1 QCPGWEEG
9 EILKM
14 TGIEIRNWIAPGEDI
29 ISLSEKA
36 VKTVLARNHLS
47 LNDLSLI
54 IVTSG
59 TPGTIT
65 PSLATR
71 IQHTLIP
78 EGKHALFCPAFDIN
92 AACSGY
98 LYALQSAW
106 DFLNT
111 RPDGIILVVTA
122 EVLSPLVDLTD
133 KSTSPI
139 FGDAA
144 TATIVTGSESPLKGK
159 ARVYRPV
166 TAAAGED
173 GTILTVPADTS
184 RTIFMNGPKV
194 YLEAVH
200 SMITLLAKVCT
211 ENGIQVEDL
220 DLIVPHQANQRI
232 INAVKQRLKL
242 PEGRVYS
249 QIRNRGNTSSCTIPL
264 CLESIMK
271 ESTTGLLGLTA
282 FGGGFTSAGGLVE
295 II

>member
-1 QCPGWEEG
+1 
-9 EILKM
+9 M
-14 TGIEIRNWIAPGEDI
+14 TGIESRNWIAEGEDI

-36 VKTVLARNHLS
+36 VKTVLSRNNLK
-47 LNDLSLI
+47 LEDLSLI
-54 IVTSG
+54 LVTSG

-78 EGKHALFCPAFDIN
+78 EGKHGLFCPAFDIN

-122 EVLSPLVDLTD
+122 EVLSPLVDRSD

-144 TATIVTGSESPLKGK
+144 TATIVTGSQSPLQGK
-159 ARVYRPV
+159 ARVFRPV
-166 TAAAGED
+166 TSAAGEA
-173 GTILTVPADTS
+173 GTILTVPADS
-184 RTIFMNGPKV
+184 NQTIFMNGPKV

-200 SMITLLAKVCT
+200 SMITLL
-211 ENGIQVEDL
+211 ENACDEGGFALDEL

-242 PEGRVYS
+242 PEEQVYS
-249 QIRNRGNTSSCTIPL
+249 QIKNRGNTSSCTIPL
-264 CLESIMK
+264 CLESILQG
-271 ESTTGLLGLTA
+271 STKGLLGLTA

-295 II
+295 IV